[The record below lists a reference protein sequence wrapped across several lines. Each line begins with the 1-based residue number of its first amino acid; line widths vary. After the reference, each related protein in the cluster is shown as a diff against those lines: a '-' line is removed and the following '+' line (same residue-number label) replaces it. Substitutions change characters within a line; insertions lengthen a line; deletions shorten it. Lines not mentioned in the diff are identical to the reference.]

1 MITTT
6 FDMSPV
12 HPGGGPALVSV
23 PALYELVQDQGLT
36 QRLQNLNNMRTT
48 GNFIILVVL
57 PSVDHFQFLS
67 HPPI

>member
-6 FDMSPV
+6 FDNSPV

-36 QRLQNLNNMRTT
+36 QSLQNLNNIRTT
-48 GNFIILVVL
+48 GNFNI
-57 PSVDHFQFLS
+57 FLS
-67 HPPI
+67 YFHQSIISNF